1 MRNSP
6 IRRLTSKLK
15 HVCSRTAPFAPVNP
29 RLVQPE
35 VPDVTPIVRNDE
47 DDDLIQNLNEF
58 PDTDLF
64 RMCAAAQCDIVAGFD
79 AVTLTMSREAGC
91 SLGFIRFASLLCSGF
106 DVALEFVTRFDE
118 DSIIEPATWSEY
130 DVKNLTLRLDHY
142 SAHSPTALYVFRH
155 SGLYKLQ
162 LTELFSVWS

>member
-1 MRNSP
+1 MRNSL
-6 IRRLTSKLK
+6 IIYLTSKLT
-15 HVCSRTAPFAPVNP
+15 HVCSRTAAFAPANL
-29 RLVQPE
+29 RVQPE
-35 VPDVTPIVRNDE
+35 APDVTPIVRTDGD

-58 PDTDLF
+58 PDSDLF

-79 AVTLTMSREAGC
+79 VVTLTMSREAGC

-118 DSIIEPATWSEY
+118 DSIVEPAAWSEY

-142 SAHSPTALYVFRH
+142 SAHSPTALYVFLH

-162 LTELFSVWS
+162 LMELFSVWS